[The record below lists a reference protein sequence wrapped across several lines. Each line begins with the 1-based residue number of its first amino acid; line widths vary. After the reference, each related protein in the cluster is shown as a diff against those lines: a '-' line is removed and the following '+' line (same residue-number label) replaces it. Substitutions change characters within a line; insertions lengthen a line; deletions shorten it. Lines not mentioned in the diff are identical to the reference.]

1 MRRVMHRYFRLLPF
15 ALPATL
21 AVMLGVALAMAPAP
35 AQAESAEA
43 ATHRSET
50 KAVIELFTSQGC
62 SACPPADA
70 FLNELSSRDDVVI
83 LSLPVDYWDYLGWKD
98 TLAQPENTAR
108 QRAYAAVRG
117 DGKVYTPQ
125 MVVNGHGHY
134 VGSNRHKITSLLA
147 TAHLPVSVS
156 LSRTHKRLNVDIGAG
171 TPPQDGMVTVRLVTF
186 LKKAEVPIRSGA
198 NHGRTLTYRNVVLD
212 NEPIGMWDGKAMQ
225 LVLPTDAVMEGPGRG
240 CAIILQIESDKGP
253 GRILGAGTLR
263 AEAQG

>member
-21 AVMLGVALAMAPAP
+21 AVMLGAALVIAAAPAR
-35 AQAESAEA
+35 AESAQA
-43 ATHRSET
+43 ATPGSGT

-70 FLNELSSRDDVVI
+70 FLNELSTHDDLII

-156 LSRTHKRLNVDIGAG
+156 LSRSHERLNVDIGAG

-186 LKKAEVPIRSGA
+186 LKKVDVPIRSGE
-198 NHGRTLTYRNVVLD
+198 NRGRTLTYRNVVLD
-212 NEPIGMWDGKAMQ
+212 NEPIGMWDGNAMK
-225 LVLPTDAVMEGPGRG
+225 LVLPTEAVMEGPGKG